1 MPPPSSAPSANPA
14 ASSVFPEYPYNILA
28 SLIRHQGD
36 MPMTLT
42 ILIRR
47 AIPVFLALAF
57 LFLATYAPAQ
67 SQTPSPALLVLNKA
81 DATLSIIDPTT
92 LKTLA
97 QIPTGEGPHELAV
110 SDDGKFAFVANYGA
124 RTPGSTISVMDLLA
138 QKELRRVDLGALRRP
153 HGITFAD
160 GKVWFTAEQNKLIAR
175 YDPAANQM
183 DWSLEIGQDG
193 THMLVFSKDRSL
205 GFTSNIGSD
214 SITLLQRASNPSGW
228 TLTNIPVGKGPEG
241 ADVSPDAREFWAANS
256 GDGTVSIIDVAAKK
270 VAQTL
275 DLRTNRANRLKF
287 TPDGKLVL
295 ISDIGGNGLVIVDAA
310 TRKEIKRLNLGRQPE
325 GILIVPDGSRAYV
338 ALAGE
343 KSVSVLDLKSIEVI
357 AHIPTGNDPD
367 GLAWAARH

>member
-1 MPPPSSAPSANPA
+1 M
-14 ASSVFPEYPYNILA
+14 V
-28 SLIRHQGD
+28 
-36 MPMTLT
+36 MTLSSEF
-42 ILIRR
+42 RK
-47 AIPVFLALAF
+47 AIPVLLALTF
-57 LFLATYAPAQ
+57 LFFATYALAQ

-81 DATLSIIDPTT
+81 DATLSIIDPAT
-92 LKTLA
+92 LKTVA
-97 QIPTGEGPHELAV
+97 QIPTGEGPHELTV

-124 RTPGSTISVMDLLA
+124 RTPGSTISVIDLLA

-153 HGITFAD
+153 HGITFAE

-175 YDPAANQM
+175 YDPAANQI
-183 DWSLEIGQDG
+183 DWSLEIGQNG

-214 SITLLQRASNPSGW
+214 SITLLQRASDPSGW

-275 DLRTNRANRLKF
+275 NLQTNRANRLKF

-295 ISDIGGNGLVIVDAA
+295 ISDMGNNALVVVDAA
-310 TRKEIKRLNLGRQPE
+310 TRKEIKRINLGRQPE

-343 KSVSVLDLKSIEVI
+343 KTVAVLDLKSLEVT
-357 AHIPTGNDPD
+357 AHIVTGNDPD